1 MIMEKIKYNWE
12 SIKNKIEQAAFKS
25 GRKASEVTL
34 VAVSKTVDIETVRR
48 AHSLGIND
56 FGENRVNELLSKRE
70 SLPGINWHLIGRLQ
84 TNKVKDIVGR
94 TTLIHSLDRW
104 RLAQE
109 LDKRGLVLEQEVP
122 VLIQLNISG
131 EEQKAGFKP
140 TELGEVLAAAEQ
152 FKALRIYGLMTMAP
166 LDPDPERARPLFREL
181 FQLRQKFI
189 DRNYKNVNLKY
200 LSMGMSQDYAVAI
213 EEGANLVRIGSA
225 LFH

>member
-1 MIMEKIKYNWE
+1 MEKIKNNWE

-34 VAVSKTVDIETVRR
+34 LAVSKTVDIETVRR
-48 AHSLGIND
+48 ARSLGIND

-70 SLPGINWHLIGRLQ
+70 SLPGINWHLIGNLQ
-84 TNKVKDIVGR
+84 TNKVKDIVGK

-109 LDKRGLVLEQEVP
+109 LDKRGLALEQEVP

-140 TELGEVLAAAEQ
+140 AELGEVLAAAEQ
-152 FKALRIYGLMTMAP
+152 FKALSIYGLMTMAP
-166 LDPDPERARPLFREL
+166 LDPDPESARPVFREL

-213 EEGANLVRIGSA
+213 EEGANLVRLGSA

>member
-1 MIMEKIKYNWE
+1 MEKIKYNWE

-48 AHSLGIND
+48 AHNLGIND

-70 SLPGINWHLIGRLQ
+70 SLPGVNWHLIGRLQ
-84 TNKVKDIVGR
+84 TNKVKDIVR
-94 TTLIHSLDRW
+94 KTTLIHSLDRW

>member
-1 MIMEKIKYNWE
+1 MEKIKYNWE

-140 TELGEVLAAAEQ
+140 AELGEVLAAAEH

-166 LDPDPERARPLFREL
+166 LDSDPERARPLFREL
-181 FQLRQKFI
+181 FQLRQRFI

>member
-1 MIMEKIKYNWE
+1 MEKIKYNWE

>member
-1 MIMEKIKYNWE
+1 MEKIKNNWE